1 MYKIGSLLSQ
11 EQFGGVIKGFW
22 EVVAAA
28 ASIYIFKVKLL
39 RIDIFSIK

>member
-28 ASIYIFKVKLL
+28 SIYIFKVKLL